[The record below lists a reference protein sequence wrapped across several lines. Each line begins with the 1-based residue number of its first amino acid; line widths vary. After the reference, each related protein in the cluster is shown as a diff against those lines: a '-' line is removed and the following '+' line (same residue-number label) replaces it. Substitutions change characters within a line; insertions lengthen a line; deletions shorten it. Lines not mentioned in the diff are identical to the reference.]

1 MPGPGMILTD
11 ENVLLTEILYLAL
24 VMQNYI
30 KYIDSYNRR
39 SSDSTKS
46 ACVFSSEFAPKAV
59 TCYMS
64 IILCL
69 QSTWLAFPLALET
82 DI

>member
-30 KYIDSYNRR
+30 KYIYSYNGEVQIRQR
-39 SSDSTKS
+39 VP
-46 ACVFSSEFAPKAV
+46 VFF
-59 TCYMS
+59 
-64 IILCL
+64 L
-69 QSTWLAFPLALET
+69 QSLHPKLSLATCL
-82 DI
+82 